1 MSHTGLR
8 RNSRIVRFVFIII
21 IIDKTLSKRG
31 ATLEMLKPAT
41 QLHTSTK
48 RSCSPSQPDRTRALA
63 VLLEAGS
70 PKAGRLFNH
79 NKKQNRRQLALLV
92 TKPD

>member
-1 MSHTGLR
+1 M
-8 RNSRIVRFVFIII
+8 
-21 IIDKTLSKRG
+21 LSKRG

-41 QLHTSTK
+41 QLHTSMK
-48 RSCSPSQPDRTRALA
+48 RSRPPSQADCTRALA
-63 VLLEAGS
+63 ALLEAGS

-92 TKPD
+92 TKRD